1 MLYKESFTKTKNRAR
16 RCLLAP
22 IPAGRFQIQKG
33 ESMKITH
40 LKRREVQAPLVSSL
54 ISAFADEIGY
64 DRAIEVTKE
73 VIREKAA
80 LSGKTL
86 AQEYGGNSM
95 AELSKIAK
103 EVWAKDDA
111 LEVKMIKETDKEL
124 FFDVS
129 YCGYVEIYEKL
140 GVKKLGCILSC
151 IRDFYFLEGFNPRIT
166 LRRTKTIMEGGDY
179 CNFRYVAE

>member
-1 MLYKESFTKTKNRAR
+1 
-16 RCLLAP
+16 
-22 IPAGRFQIQKG
+22 
-33 ESMKITH
+33 MKITH
-40 LKRREVQAPLVSSL
+40 LERREIQAPMVSSL
-54 ISAFADEIGY
+54 ISAFANEIGY
-64 DRAIEVTKE
+64 DKAVEIARE
-73 VIREKAA
+73 VIREDAI

-86 AQEYGGNSM
+86 AEEYSGNSM

-111 LEVKMIKETDKEL
+111 LKIKMVRETEKEL

-129 YCGYVEIYEKL
+129 YCGYAETYDKL

-166 LRRTKTIMEGGDY
+166 LKRTKTIMEGSDY
-179 CNFRYVAE
+179 CNFRYIEE

>member
-1 MLYKESFTKTKNRAR
+1 
-16 RCLLAP
+16 
-22 IPAGRFQIQKG
+22 
-33 ESMKITH
+33 MKITH

-54 ISAFADEIGY
+54 IGAFANEIGY
-64 DRAIEVTKE
+64 VNAIDIAKE
-73 VIREKAA
+73 VIREDAI

-86 AQEYGGNSM
+86 AQEYSGNSI

-111 LEVKMIKETDKEL
+111 LEIKMVKETDKEL

-129 YCGYVEIYEKL
+129 YCGYVEMYEKL

-151 IRDFYFLEGFNPRIT
+151 LRDYYFLEGFNPKIT
-166 LRRTKTIMEGGDY
+166 LKRTKTIMEGSDH
-179 CNFRYVAE
+179 CDFRYIICR

>member
-1 MLYKESFTKTKNRAR
+1 MKNE
-16 RCLLAP
+16 
-22 IPAGRFQIQKG
+22 KKHN
-33 ESMKITH
+33 MKITH
-40 LKRREVQAPLVSSL
+40 LKRREVQAPIVSSL
-54 ISAFADEIGY
+54 IRGFADEIGY
-64 DRAIEVTKE
+64 DKAVGIAKE
-73 VIREKAA
+73 VIREDAI

-86 AQEYGGNSM
+86 AEEYSGNSM

-111 LEVKMIKETDKEL
+111 LEIKMIKETEKEL

-151 IRDFYFLEGFNPRIT
+151 LRDYYFLEGFNPRIT
-166 LRRTKTIMEGGDY
+166 LKRTKTIMEGDDY
-179 CNFRYVAE
+179 CNFRYVEE